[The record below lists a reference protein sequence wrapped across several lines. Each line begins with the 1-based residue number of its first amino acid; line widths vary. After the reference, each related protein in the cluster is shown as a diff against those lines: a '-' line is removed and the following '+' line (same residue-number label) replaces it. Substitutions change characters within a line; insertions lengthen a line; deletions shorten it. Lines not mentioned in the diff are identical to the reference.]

1 MNCEQFLTH
10 LDDLLIAPPDEATR
24 SEMDAHALVCPS
36 CADAFEAAQEAAAS
50 IHLSHMFHASSILKE
65 KIMGKI
71 WEQVEVESRT
81 SAKRKHA
88 FGRFWKMGLGAAAA
102 LVGVIIVGV
111 VVLCRP
117 PAPAYALEQTVEAN
131 RGIRS
136 IHLRCEP
143 AGEGIEDLWAQFEEN
158 GKLTHLRMNFPNT
171 EDGPKEVVWQE
182 GKAEVWFKA
191 KGSHL
196 ICKKEDMQEKLK
208 MTADS
213 VNPRLLVE
221 NVYQRQAAGKVRIE
235 TKQPTAPGEPITLTI
250 SSIESPKET
259 FIYRVDP
266 ETKLLKQIEKDGAI
280 KKFLDYN
287 APIDPSVF
295 TLNPPA
301 GTMRI
306 DQTTQEIGLVQG
318 KLSDRDIA
326 VQVAREFFEALIA
339 RDYAKAGRLL
349 EGIPAA
355 EMEKMFGEMKVLRI
369 VSIGEPTPSP
379 QNGGKAVHLL
389 CKIEIEKDGARSV
402 KEFNPGVRI
411 VDEEQPDRWDI
422 FGGI

>member
-24 SEMDAHALVCPS
+24 AEMDAHAQACPS
-36 CADAFEAAQEAAAS
+36 CADAFEAAQQAAAS
-50 IHLSHMFHASSILKE
+50 IHLSQKFHVPSILKE
-65 KIMGKI
+65 RIMGKI
-71 WEQVEVESRT
+71 MEQVEVESRT
-81 SAKRKHA
+81 PARRGRA
-88 FGRFWKMGLGAAAA
+88 FGRFWKLGLGAAVV
-102 LVGVIIVGV
+102 LGGVIVGAV
-111 VVLCRP
+111 LLCRP
-117 PAPAYALEQTVEAN
+117 PVSAYALEQTVEAN

-136 IHLRCEP
+136 IHIKCEP
-143 AGEGIEDLWAQFEEN
+143 AGEGVEDLWAQFDEA
-158 GKLTHLRMNFPNT
+158 GKLMNLRMNFPKT

-182 GKAEVWFKA
+182 GKAEVW
-191 KGSHL
+191 L
-196 ICKKEDMQEKLK
+196 KEKNTCVVVREESMEKKLK

-213 VNPRLLVE
+213 MNPRLLVE
-221 NVYQRQAAGKVRIE
+221 GIYQRQAAGKVRIE

-266 ETKLLKQIEKDGAI
+266 ETKLLTQIEKEGAI

-287 APIDPSVF
+287 VPIDPVLF

-306 DQTTQEIGLVQG
+306 DQTTLEVGLAQG
-318 KLSDRDIA
+318 KLSDHDIA
-326 VQVAREFFEALIA
+326 VQVAREFFEALIV
-339 RDYAKAGRLL
+339 RDYAKAGQLY
-349 EGIPAA
+349 EGLPAA
-355 EMEKMFGEMKVLRI
+355 KVENGFGKMKILRI

-379 QNGGKAVHLL
+379 LNGGKAVHLL

-402 KEFNPGVRI
+402 EEFNPGVRQ
-411 VDEEQPDRWDI
+411 VYNQPDRWDI